1 MLLTSYKDQLKAILK
16 NDIENIEL
24 KDYELLIEVKKE
36 KIPFILFYL
45 KNNTYSQF
53 KVLTDIVV
61 SDHPEKEKRFTI
73 VYSLLSVKFSTRI
86 HVKSHVSELD
96 FIDSV
101 EPVFKA
107 ANWMERE
114 VWDMYGIFFK
124 NHPDLRRILTD
135 YGFSGHPL
143 RKDFPLT
150 GFVEVRYDD
159 NVNKIVTEPVEL
171 TQAYRDFNFKNP
183 WV

>member
-96 FIDSV
+96 FINSV

-159 NVNKIVTEPVEL
+159 NVNRIVTEPVEL